1 MLLPTSTVSL
11 GPAADRG
18 PDPSVIEARE
28 ALAYWRR
35 REAELPWHR
44 RAARAE
50 ARDMA
55 LRARRRL
62 VIARFE
68 RWAFVPGAL
77 LAPAVTALI
86 LPRRQKARR
95 LLSLT
100 LRTGIGRR
108 LRLIAIATSVAAFA
122 AMAIVGVVATQ
133 LL

>member
-1 MLLPTSTVSL
+1 MPRPISTLSP
-11 GPAADRG
+11 GPVAGRG
-18 PDPSVIEARE
+18 SDASVVEARE

-55 LRARRRL
+55 MRARRRL

-68 RWAFVPGAL
+68 RWSFVPSGL
-77 LAPAVTALI
+77 LAPAVTALV
-86 LPRRQKARR
+86 LPRRQQARR
-95 LLSLT
+95 LLALA

-108 LRLIAIATSVAAFA
+108 LRLMAIAASAAA
-122 AMAIVGVVATQ
+122 LTAVAIVGVVATQ

>member
-1 MLLPTSTVSL
+1 MPLTISTLSV
-11 GPAADRG
+11 GPAAGRG
-18 PDPSVIEARE
+18 PDPSVVDARE

-55 LRARRRL
+55 VRARRRL

-68 RWAFVPGAL
+68 HLRFVPSGL
-77 LAPAVTALI
+77 LGPAVTALV
-86 LPRRQKARR
+86 LSRRQQASR
-95 LLSLT
+95 LLSLA

-108 LRLIAIATSVAAFA
+108 LCLMAIATSAAALALVAIA
-122 AMAIVGVVATQ
+122 GVLATQ